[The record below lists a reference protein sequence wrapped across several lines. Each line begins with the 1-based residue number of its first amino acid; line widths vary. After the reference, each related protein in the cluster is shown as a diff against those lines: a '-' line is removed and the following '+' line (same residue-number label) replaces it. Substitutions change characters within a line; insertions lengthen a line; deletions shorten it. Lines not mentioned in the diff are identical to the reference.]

1 MKARCVAT
9 EAPAMAMGTIYQAL
23 GHSTA
28 MMFENSVNSQQQ
40 QNMLQQLDEDVEEM
54 LLQIADD
61 FSDHVVNASCQIAKH
76 RKSNTVE
83 ARDVQLHLERNWN
96 MWLPGFGNSD
106 DSNKNLKKSTVTEAH
121 KQRMALIRKTM
132 KKF

>member
-1 MKARCVAT
+1 
-9 EAPAMAMGTIYQAL
+9 MASGYNETR
-23 GHSTA
+23 
-28 MMFENSVNSQQQ
+28 SVDKRRIDELVKEVDP
-40 QNMLQQLDEDVEEM
+40 LQQLDEDVEEM

-61 FSDHVVNASCQIAKH
+61 FIDHVVNASCQIAKH